1 MTAAASDA
9 RVSAANSFTVERRID
24 FAAGRV
30 EVRDYAW
37 RQPTWDEWSFEAYF
51 IHLCLTPRPGPASA
65 AFLQGGLDRPQTL
78 GRIMFV
84 PPGHKVRSGGAEG
97 RQRSLQCML
106 SPQMI
111 DGLLPRRPRWDS
123 AALAEGLRL
132 TGPEIEWTLLRIY
145 RELRQDAFA
154 AEIMVEALARGLSV
168 ALMRRLGLDLRT
180 AAPKAGGLAPW
191 RMRLIQER
199 ANADLPAPSL
209 ADLAQL
215 SGMSVRHL
223 CRAFK
228 AETGQTLAK
237 FVEQAMIERAR
248 RLLATSEAVA
258 DVARAAGFSTPASFA
273 YAFRRATGLRP
284 SDVGGRR
291 RDRGA

>member
-9 RVSAANSFTVERRID
+9 RVSAVNSFTVERRID

-65 AFLQGGLDRPQTL
+65 AFQKGGRPQSL

-84 PPGHKVRSGGAEG
+84 PPGQVVRSGGAEG

-106 SPQMI
+106 SPQLI
-111 DGLLPRRPRWDS
+111 DGLLPKRPRWDNE
-123 AALAEGLRL
+123 ALAAGLRL
-132 TGPEIEWTLLRIY
+132 TGPEIEWTLLKIY
-145 RELRQDAFA
+145 RELRQDGFA
-154 AEIMVEALARGLSV
+154 ADVMVEALARSLSV
-168 ALMRRLGLDLRT
+168 ALVRRLGMDLRS

-199 ANADLPAPSL
+199 AHADLPAPSL

-237 FVEQAMIERAR
+237 FVEQAMVERAR
-248 RLLATSEAVA
+248 RLLATTEAVA
-258 DVARAAGFSTPASFA
+258 DVARATGFSTPASFA

-284 SDVGGRR
+284 SDVEGRR
-291 RDRGA
+291 